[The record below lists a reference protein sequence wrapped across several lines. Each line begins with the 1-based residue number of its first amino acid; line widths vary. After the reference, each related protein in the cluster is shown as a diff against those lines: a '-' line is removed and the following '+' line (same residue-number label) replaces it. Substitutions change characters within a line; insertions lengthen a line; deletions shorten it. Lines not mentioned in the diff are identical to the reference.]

1 MVIDIHCHIAEQR
14 YTAENVVETMDEF
27 SIDKAV
33 VVYSA
38 TRLLRPADFL
48 RANNFVTE
56 ATKKFPRRLIGFT
69 IVNPLYEDEAFRE
82 VDRCIAQGLKGIK
95 LLPPA
100 HGFYNIDSPIMNPL
114 VEKAIELDMSIFIHT
129 DFNMRI
135 CTPYQL
141 AVLAR
146 RHPKAKL
153 IMGHMGIDPEM
164 IRFVP
169 DIVKDLENVYLDIS
183 NTPDMPELVVTKP
196 VEVLGSHR
204 ILFGSDG
211 PTLHP
216 IFPLKKIEM
225 AKISEKDKEN
235 ILGNNARRLL
245 GLNSEDEY

>member
-1 MVIDIHCHIAEQR
+1 MIIDIHCHIAEQE
-14 YTAENVVETMDEF
+14 YTTEDEIETMDKF
-27 SIDKAV
+27 NIDKAAV
-33 VVYSA
+33 TYFA
-38 TRLLRPADFL
+38 TSLLQPDDFL
-48 RANNFVTE
+48 KANDFIIRAV
-56 ATKKFPRRLIGFT
+56 KKFSQRLIGFCV
-69 IVNPLYEDEAFRE
+69 VNPLYRDKSLKEI
-82 VDRCIAQGLKGIK
+82 DRCVAQGLKGIK

-114 VEKAIELDMSIFIHT
+114 VEKAIDLDIPIYIHT
-129 DFNMRI
+129 DFNVKI

-141 AVLAR
+141 AALAHR
-146 RHPKAKL
+146 YPKAKL

-196 VEVLGSHR
+196 VKILGSHR
-204 ILFGSDG
+204 VLFGSDG
-211 PTLHP
+211 PELHP

-225 AKISEKDKEN
+225 AKISEEDKRN

-245 GLNSEDEY
+245 KLNFEDET